1 MERTL
6 YRHRVPG
13 LAGLVLEGLHCFLAD
28 LWGVCCFLRIL
39 VALLRFIYLMLPLVA
54 SRMLCNLSLHVW
66 ILAFHRRT
74 LSVYDK
80 VRLACLL
87 ATGYTLW
94 ILLWETFYS
103 LLFCSFDIPSF
114 CDHSLDSCC
123 PCILRLLGYESR
135 SCHNCATVF
144 FDFHICFF
152 YRPLGIMSTCCCMRL
167 LRLRIC
173 LLRP

>member
-6 YRHRVPG
+6 RRHRVPG
-13 LAGLVLEGLHCFLAD
+13 LAGLVLEVLHCSLVDF
-28 LWGVCCFLRIL
+28 WEVCCFLRIL
-39 VALLRFIYLMLPLVA
+39 VTFLQFVCLMLPLVA
-54 SRMLCNLSLHVW
+54 SRMLCNLSLHAW
-66 ILAFHRRT
+66 ILAFRRRT

-87 ATGYTLW
+87 ATSYTLW

-103 LLFCSFDIPSF
+103 PLSRSFDIPSF
-114 CDHSLDSCC
+114 GDHSLDSCC
-123 PCILRLLGYESR
+123 PYIPQLLGCGSH
-135 SCHNCATVF
+135 SCHNCGTIF

-152 YRPLGIMSTCCCMRL
+152 YHPLAIAFICCCMRL
-167 LRLRIC
+167 LRLQIC